1 MGFERALLLSTFLQE
16 KAVQPA
22 QAGEGLSFS
31 GLGHSIVASLI
42 FVGIGVV
49 VFLLA
54 FLLITKIT
62 PFSIRKEIE
71 DDQNTS
77 LAIVIASVMIGL
89 SIIIAAA
96 IHG

>member
-1 MGFERALLLSTFLQE
+1 MGLERVLVLSALLQE
-16 KAVQPA
+16 KVAPPPSGDA
-22 QAGEGLSFS
+22 LSFS

-71 DDQNTS
+71 EDQSTS

>member
-1 MGFERALLLSTFLQE
+1 MGLERLLVLSALLQE
-16 KAVQPA
+16 KAAPPPA
-22 QAGEGLSFS
+22 ATGTNLSE
-31 GLGHSIVASLI
+31 LGHGILSSLI

-71 DDQNTS
+71 EDQNTA
-77 LAIVIASVMIGL
+77 LAIVIAAVMIGL

>member
-1 MGFERALLLSTFLQE
+1 MGLERVLVLSALLQE
-16 KAVQPA
+16 KAAAAQPA
-22 QAGEGLSFS
+22 AGINFS
-31 GLGHSIVASLI
+31 ELGHSILASLI
-42 FVGIGVV
+42 FVGMGVI

-54 FLLITKIT
+54 FVLITKIT

-71 DDQNTS
+71 EDQNTS

>member
-1 MGFERALLLSTFLQE
+1 MGFERVLVLSALLQE
-16 KAVQPA
+16 KAAAAEPA
-22 QAGEGLSFS
+22 ASLSFS
-31 GLGHSIVASLI
+31 ELGRSIVASLI
-42 FVGIGVV
+42 FVGIGVL

-71 DDQNTS
+71 EDQNTS

>member
-1 MGFERALLLSTFLQE
+1 VVLDHALLLSALLQE
-16 KAVQPA
+16 KAPPPPQPA
-22 QAGEGLSFS
+22 ASLDVGGL
-31 GLGHSIVASLI
+31 INTVVVSLI
-42 FVGIGVV
+42 FVGIGLV

-71 DDQNTS
+71 EDQNTS
-77 LAIVIASVMIGL
+77 LGIVIGAVLIGL

-96 IHG
+96 IH